1 MPSINYQTIKLS
13 RGKHKSPDDG
23 ACVMEL
29 ASMLSGESFTD
40 RPSAVCPVIGSFLR
54 AYNDSL
60 DNERRQDLYRYAAKI
75 VGTRASTAVQRARAD
90 RLATWA
96 VEMRR
101 RRWARSFL
109 SARLH
114 GVGMERR
121 PPMDTAGIHAVRSM
135 PKVTDATHAAALA
148 LIDELIMIGGERKSP
163 ERSKEHRVATSHLA
177 PR

>member
-1 MPSINYQTIKLS
+1 MPSINFQTVNLS
-13 RGKHKSPDDG
+13 RGKHKSPDEG

-29 ASMLSGESFTD
+29 ASMLSGEPFTD
-40 RPSAVCPVIGSFLR
+40 RPSSVCPVIGSFLR

-109 SARLH
+109 SARFH
-114 GVGMERR
+114 AVGIERR

-135 PKVTDATHAAALA
+135 PRVTDATHAAALA
-148 LIDELIMIGGERKSP
+148 LIDELIMIGHEQKSRR
-163 ERSKEHRVATSHLA
+163 RSKEDRLATTRLA
-177 PR
+177 GR